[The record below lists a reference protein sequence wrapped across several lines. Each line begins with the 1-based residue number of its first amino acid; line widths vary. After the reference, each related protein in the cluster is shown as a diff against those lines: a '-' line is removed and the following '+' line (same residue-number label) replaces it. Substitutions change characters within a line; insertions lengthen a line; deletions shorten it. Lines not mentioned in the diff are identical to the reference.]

1 MQKDK
6 CIKGYFDKNKNKTKK
21 KLQSCNCNNNNEF
34 IVKTFFKVL
43 KLRYFTKVKF

>member
-21 KLQSCNCNNNNEF
+21 KLKSCNCNNNNEF
-34 IVKTFFKVL
+34 IVKPFFKVL
-43 KLRYFTKVKF
+43 KLRYFT